1 MAIGTYLVAVCSLA
15 LIAVVVFRVP
25 VRRDYRRQGRLSVLS
40 SSLQIVVFGLLM
52 TLTWMSS
59 RSPWPDPHVGLVPST
74 IAWCLLGLGCVVTVI
89 AMARL
94 GLPRSLGRGAAQ
106 LAQAGPYGTS
116 RNPQIV
122 GFGAMALAYA
132 LLSGTWY
139 TLGIV
144 LVYALVAHLMVVAE
158 EEHLLRTHGE
168 RYRQYLRQ
176 VPRYVGW
183 RRPIRERES

>member
-1 MAIGTYLVAVCSLA
+1 M
-15 LIAVVVFRVP
+15 
-25 VRRDYRRQGRLSVLS
+25 
-40 SSLQIVVFGLLM
+40 
-52 TLTWMSS
+52 
-59 RSPWPDPHVGLVPST
+59 
-74 IAWCLLGLGCVVTVI
+74 TVI

-168 RYRQYLRQ
+168 
-176 VPRYVGW
+176 
-183 RRPIRERES
+183 